1 MVLGG
6 QFSMVTTFIPV
17 AVCLR
22 VFIIVQA
29 FFIQSP
35 GMCLSERWPP
45 APKRRGTADAAD
57 YNCLTQCKEYEDSG
71 KDSVTQASY
80 PARMEGTLLQE
91 FRLYLSDRGYK

>member
-1 MVLGG
+1 
-6 QFSMVTTFIPV
+6 MVTTFIPV

-45 APKRRGTADAAD
+45 APKRTGTADAAED
-57 YNCLTQCKEYEDSG
+57 NYLAQCKEYEDSD
-71 KDSVTQASY
+71 KDSVITQASD
-80 PARMEGTLLQE
+80 PARMEGALLQE
-91 FRLYLSDRGYK
+91 FRLYLSDRGHK